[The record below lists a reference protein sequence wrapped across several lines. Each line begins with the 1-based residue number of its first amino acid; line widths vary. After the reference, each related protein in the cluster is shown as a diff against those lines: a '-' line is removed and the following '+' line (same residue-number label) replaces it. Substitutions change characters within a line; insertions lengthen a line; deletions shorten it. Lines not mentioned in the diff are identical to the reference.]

1 MFRQV
6 CFVVVGTVLIVGIG
20 CRPAV
25 REARDESQADA
36 SSDPQRKKPKEI
48 ENFRAKPSA
57 PSPAVEPKNSGQ
69 EAQSR
74 EPKDGGMKPAPSTAF
89 GRGSSGRKAMLAGRG
104 GTRRVDQVVNAAL
117 VWLANHQSPDGS
129 WSLHDYAKQC
139 TDKTCTGHSDL
150 SSDAGATALGLLPFL
165 AAGQTHRSKGR
176 YQNHIGRGIQW
187 LIAHQ
192 QADGNLAKGSTK
204 MMYGHGLAAMALA
217 EAYGLSGDKR
227 LADAAQAAV
236 NFIVAAQNTQDGGW
250 GYSPKEPG
258 NTSVFGWQLLA
269 LTSAKMAGLQ
279 VDRSVITRAGKYLDS
294 AAVHDGTEYAYRRG
308 LGPSASMTAV
318 GLLCRQYLGV
328 RRDNPMLSGGEKYLL
343 DHLPDEH
350 SLNACYCYYA
360 QHFMHNMSG
369 YEWDTWNRATRD
381 LLVRTQIRDTNSCAD
396 GSWDPA
402 NDAWGTQGGRL
413 MKTSLSVLPLQVY
426 YHGFLPLYKPLDW

>member
-1 MFRQV
+1 MRTMSRQV
-6 CFVVVGTVLIVGIG
+6 CFIVVGVVLIVGFG
-20 CRPAV
+20 CRPTV
-25 REARDESQADA
+25 REAGDESQADA
-36 SSDPQRKKPKEI
+36 SSDPQRKKPE
-48 ENFRAKPSA
+48 ESESFRAKPSA
-57 PSPAVEPKNSGQ
+57 ASPAVEPKNSGQ
-69 EAQSR
+69 DAQR
-74 EPKDGGMKPAPSTAF
+74 KEPK
-89 GRGSSGRKAMLAGRG
+89 
-104 GTRRVDQVVNAAL
+104 
-117 VWLANHQSPDGS
+117 
-129 WSLHDYAKQC
+129 
-139 TDKTCTGHSDL
+139 
-150 SSDAGATALGLLPFL
+150 
-165 AAGQTHRSKGR
+165 
-176 YQNHIGRGIQW
+176 
-187 LIAHQ
+187 
-192 QADGNLAKGSTK
+192 
-204 MMYGHGLAAMALA
+204 
-217 EAYGLSGDKR
+217 
-227 LADAAQAAV
+227 
-236 NFIVAAQNTQDGGW
+236 DGGW

-381 LLVRTQIRDTNSCAD
+381 LLVRTQIRDTNSCSD

-426 YHGFLPLYKPLDW
+426 YLGLLPLYKPLDW